1 MSWISQLPTL
11 ASVPQARSDDFAR
24 FISTAVFRSARAV
37 RHPGGQSIRCATV
50 LSTEHAFFSQLPS
63 PHIARTALYRA
74 PFEQA
79 KLVHCVCGRLFDVVV
94 DMRENSPTFRAWK
107 SFQLDAD
114 RAQSVWIP
122 AGYAD
127 GFLTLEHVKLL
138 KPQSTWRQ
146 IDWPKNNRIAYRPC
160 FGEHCCEAK

>member
-1 MSWISQLPTL
+1 MGVSWISQLPAL

-79 KLVHCVCGRLFDVVV
+79 KLVHCVQGRLFDVEV
-94 DMRENSPTFRAWK
+94 DISENSPTFRAWK
-107 SFQLDAD
+107 SFHLAAFHAWQHL
-114 RAQSVWIP
+114 RRQP
-122 AGYAD
+122 AGGRCCARCKPATPALGMCAD
-127 GFLTLEHVKLL
+127 AAL
-138 KPQSTWRQ
+138 
-146 IDWPKNNRIAYRPC
+146 
-160 FGEHCCEAK
+160 